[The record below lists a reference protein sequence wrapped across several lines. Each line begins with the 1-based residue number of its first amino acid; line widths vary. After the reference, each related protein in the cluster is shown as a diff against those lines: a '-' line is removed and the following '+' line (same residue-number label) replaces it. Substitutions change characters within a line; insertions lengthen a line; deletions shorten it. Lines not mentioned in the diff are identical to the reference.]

1 LTNDYNGGDSYSA
14 PPLDSY
20 APGKYEPSFL
30 KPKKNPP
37 PPPVNHIASP
47 PPQPSKIYLP
57 QRPQPAPRP
66 LPPQRPPQQ
75 QYHQPSNNYGPP
87 KQIRPQAPPQSF
99 RPHSAGGHSHGQTQI
114 SHHGFVK
121 NQPKQPLPH
130 RPPVPH
136 GLFQSIGKHVQAL
149 DLGNKHNQQPVNNYL
164 PPATHELPIPAMK
177 LVLPHP
183 IKHQQFNAHGSSSS
197 SSSSSSFNLNNNQL
211 QNVKIIHDCGKG
223 HLSQNYGPPS
233 APVDTYGPPHHQQQ
247 QHHHHHEQ
255 HHQQQ
260 QQHEGKP
267 AESYGTPI
275 GKPLEHYEPPQTLQL
290 VQQQYEI
297 PAFTLDIPQH
307 NNVNFNSPSNS
318 YGPPASGPAANLDVI
333 GLESQ
338 HRANSVQIEHQ
349 NLIAEGSATSFA
361 SSLPGLDSGLASTG
375 LEFASA
381 TKSHSIQLPPSGG
394 PVPRFQV
401 QLQSSISDQHSNS
414 IDAPGHQTILA
425 DGLLESVLH
434 AIEEQPSI
442 PQVVEDQQTDHSEV
456 KVFLNSPTGQD
467 VLSDKPIESAESEKS
482 S

>member
-1 LTNDYNGGDSYSA
+1 MTNDYNGGDSYSA

-30 KPKKNPP
+30 KPKKNPQQP
-37 PPPVNHIASP
+37 PANHLPAP
-47 PPQPSKIYLP
+47 PPQQPAKIYLP

-66 LPPQRPPQQ
+66 LPPPQRPPQQ
-75 QYHQPSNNYGPP
+75 NYGPPANNYGPP
-87 KQIRPQAPPQSF
+87 KQQQQLIRPQAPPPSF
-99 RPHSAGGHSHGQTQI
+99 RPHSGGHSHGQTQI

-149 DLGNKHNQQPVNNYL
+149 DLGNKHHNQQPVNNYL
-164 PPATHELPIPAMK
+164 PPPAHELPIPAMK

-197 SSSSSSFNLNNNQL
+197 SSSSFNLNNNQL
-211 QNVKIIHDCGKG
+211 QNVKIIHDCPKS
-223 HLSQNYGPPS
+223 HLSQNYGAPQQNYGPPS
-233 APVDTYGPPHHQQQ
+233 TPVDSYGPPHQ
-247 QHHHHHEQ
+247 EQ
-255 HHQQQ
+255 HV
-260 QQHEGKP
+260 ERP

-307 NNVNFNSPSNS
+307 NSVNFNSPSNS
-318 YGPPASGPAANLDVI
+318 YGPPASGPAGNLDVI

-349 NLIAEGSATSFA
+349 NLIAEGSANSFV
-361 SSLPGLDSGLASTG
+361 SSLPGLDTGLASSG

-381 TKSHSIQLPPSGG
+381 TKSHSIQLPPNGG
-394 PVPRFQV
+394 PIPHFQV
-401 QLQSSISDQHSNS
+401 QLQSSISDQNSNS

-434 AIEEQPSI
+434 AIEEQPSV
-442 PQVVEDQQTDHSEV
+442 PQVTEDQQTDHSEV

-467 VLSDKPIESAESEKS
+467 VLSDKPLDSAESEKS